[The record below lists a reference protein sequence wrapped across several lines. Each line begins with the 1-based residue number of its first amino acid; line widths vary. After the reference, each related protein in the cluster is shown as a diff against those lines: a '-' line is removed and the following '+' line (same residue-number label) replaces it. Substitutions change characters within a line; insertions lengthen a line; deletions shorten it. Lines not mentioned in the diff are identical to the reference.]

1 MFWIIASAVLA
12 VIVIILAVKIFLLR
26 KGYDELTSDI
36 KDQAK
41 GDTSIPVVLTTTDR
55 HARRAAVILND
66 EFRTLREEKVRYE
79 NGNKRIS
86 SAIAGISHDL
96 RTPLTAI
103 NSYLDIMDE
112 EHDEKV
118 RKEYLSRIKNRT
130 RQLSSLTQEL
140 FDYSLV
146 LSSLTQELFDY
157 SLVCDKEEYVIT
169 NGEPEDIDLKKILEE
184 SVLSFYEILKSKGIE
199 PGIEI
204 PDGEVMVRCHEKHA
218 VRIFENVISNAVKYA
233 KDDLHIKLEK
243 DGTATFSNTAP
254 EMTAVR
260 AGKLFDR
267 YYTVEEG
274 SSSTGLGLSIARE
287 LMAINGGE
295 ALAEYKNGEL
305 IITLRF
311 NSLDS

>member
-41 GDTSIPVVLTTTDR
+41 GDTSIPVVLTTTDK

-66 EFRTLREEKVRYE
+66 EFRALREEKVRYE

-112 EHDEKV
+112 EQDEKV
-118 RKEYLSRIKNRT
+118 RKDYLSRIKNRT

-146 LSSLTQELFDY
+146 
-157 SLVCDKEEYVIT
+157 CDKEEYIIT

-204 PDGEVMVRCHEKHA
+204 PDHEVIVKCHEKHA

>member
-41 GDTSIPVVLTTTDR
+41 GDTSIPVVLTTTDK

-112 EHDEKV
+112 EQDEKV

-146 LSSLTQELFDY
+146 
-157 SLVCDKEEYVIT
+157 CDKEEYIIT

>member
-112 EHDEKV
+112 EQDEKV

-146 LSSLTQELFDY
+146 
-157 SLVCDKEEYVIT
+157 CDKEEYIIT

>member
-41 GDTSIPVVLTTTDR
+41 GDTSIPVVLTTTDK

-112 EHDEKV
+112 EQDEKV

-130 RQLSSLTQEL
+130 RQ
-140 FDYSLV
+140 

-204 PDGEVMVRCHEKHA
+204 PDGEVMVKCHEKHA